1 MKRIYHPY
9 WLWEDFKAGFY
20 DNCSGEK
27 KDLFI
32 QKSIEMFNSK
42 RLTKEN
48 MFFIVDNWK
57 YSCEHNLTNPSINQI
72 AYIGQAACCNYSGC
86 PSTVTMEVWNMLT
99 PDVQKIAD
107 SIALEAI
114 ERWKQNNKIIQLCLN
129 LD

>member
-48 MFFIVDNWK
+48 MFYIVDNWK

>member
-32 QKSIEMFNSK
+32 QKSIEMFNSE

-48 MFFIVDNWK
+48 MFYIVDNWK

-99 PDVQKIAD
+99 PDVQKSAD

>member
-114 ERWKQNNKIIQLCLN
+114 ERWKKNNKIIQLCLN